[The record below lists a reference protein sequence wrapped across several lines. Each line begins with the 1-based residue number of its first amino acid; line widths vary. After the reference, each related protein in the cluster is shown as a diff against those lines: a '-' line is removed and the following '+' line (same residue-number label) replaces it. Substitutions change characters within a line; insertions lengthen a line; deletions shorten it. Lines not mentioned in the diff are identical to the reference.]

1 MSNLF
6 YVIITEES
14 FLLSYLKTLIRNV
27 RRPDHDKFD
36 FLIEYLTEHSIAS
49 GQSPTDIFIVVK
61 M

>member
-1 MSNLF
+1 MSNQF

-27 RRPDHDKFD
+27 RRPDHGKFD
-36 FLIEYLTEHSIAS
+36 FLFEYLTEHSIAS

-61 M
+61 I